1 MRAGGRRTVGEEG
14 DALVV
19 DAAGALQVER
29 RERRAA
35 RGDDLDGR
43 ARHLWEPQQEE
54 EEEEEERREQR
65 RSEAQGEA
73 LRAALR
79 SRSGLRGA
87 AEGGR
92 GDGRGETGGGA
103 EAGGRRRE
111 A

>member
-35 RGDDLDGR
+35 RGDHLDGR
-43 ARHLWEPQQEE
+43 ARHLLEPQEE
-54 EEEEEERREQR
+54 EEEEQRREQG

-103 EAGGRRRE
+103 EAGGGRRE